1 MQLDGIY
8 QDVYYVP
15 TDTNGAFMLW
25 MYTQENWRGRVLE
38 GVIKKDL
45 LEKYKGTRDYDI
57 LAPDG
62 TQILAW
68 FDSNLS
74 TLRLVKKIMSV
85 GDEKYM
91 LLCFEW
97 QMPIIR
103 ECLGDAVEIKTYPQE
118 RIERILKKGVN

>member
-1 MQLDGIY
+1 
-8 QDVYYVP
+8 V
-15 TDTNGAFMLW
+15 
-25 MYTQENWRGRVLE
+25 
-38 GVIKKDL
+38 
-45 LEKYKGTRDYDI
+45 
-57 LAPDG
+57 
-62 TQILAW
+62 AW